1 MHSSANVG
9 LIPGRGIDPKLMD
22 VVGYPHSVINGTAAS
37 NSKGLPESQAE
48 KDFWQQQCRGDQA
61 FFKGSNGETAK
72 QMHCDSELLRVWSN
86 CRTTEAWFQAS

>member
-22 VVGYPHSVINGTAAS
+22 VVSYPHSVINGTTAS
-37 NSKGLPESQAE
+37 NSEDLPESQSE
-48 KDFWQQQCRGDQA
+48 KDFWQQRRRDDQA

-72 QMHCDSELLRVWSN
+72 TDPLRF
-86 CRTTEAWFQAS
+86 RTAEGLE